1 MSKVLLPLDFFTLAS
16 ITLPDVST
24 KTRIRTVPC
33 SSFISASRGYSGFSQ
48 PAEPS
53 ETPRVTPVG
62 LGAGAA
68 AATGAGAATGLG
80 EGVLGA
86 AGAGVATLV
95 G

>member
-1 MSKVLLPLDFFTLAS
+1 M
-16 ITLPDVST
+16 TLPDVST

-33 SSFISASRGYSGFSQ
+33 SSFMSASRGYSGFSQ

-53 ETPRVTPVG
+53 ETPRVTPAG

>member
-1 MSKVLLPLDFFTLAS
+1 MYQQNTYTHRSLLFVHECFAW
-16 ITLPDVST
+16 IF
-24 KTRIRTVPC
+24 R
-33 SSFISASRGYSGFSQ
+33 FSQ

-53 ETPRVTPVG
+53 ETPRVTPAG